1 MDKELEKLKAE
12 YQSIPIPKEL
22 DEVVNQALRTRPQ
35 SKKRK
40 IYWNVSLITAAA
52 AIMLTIALNVSPVL
66 ASTLSEVPVI
76 GQLVKIITFH
86 EIQKTENN
94 SSIEIKTPAIEG
106 LNDTT
111 LENSLNT
118 KYMEES
124 KQLYQEFEE
133 SMAALKE
140 GQNGYLAVYSGYE
153 VLTDNDRILSI
164 RRYIENIQA
173 SGSIENHFDTIDKE
187 NEVLI
192 TLKSLFKDDSYIE
205 VISEEIKKQM
215 KQQMEKDSSKYY
227 FLQEGDSG
235 KFEQIKENQN
245 FYINSEN
252 HLVIAFDDYEVA
264 PGYMGAVEFVI
275 PTDVISTILVG
286 DRYIH

>member
-1 MDKELEKLKAE
+1 MDKQLEKLKAE
-12 YQSIPIPKEL
+12 YQATPIPQEL
-22 DEVVNQALRTRPQ
+22 DEVVNQALRTRPR

-52 AIMLTIALNVSPVL
+52 AIMLTIALNVSPAL

-76 GQLVKIITFH
+76 GKLVKIITFH

-94 SSIEIKTPAIEG
+94 SSIEIKTPAIGG
-106 LNDTT
+106 LNDTA

-140 GQNGYLAVYSGYE
+140 GQNGNVAVYSGYE

-173 SGSIENHFDTIDKE
+173 SSSIENHFDTIDKE

-215 KQQMEKDSSKYY
+215 KQQMERKDASNYY
-227 FLQEGDSG
+227 FLE
-235 KFEQIKENQN
+235 KFEQIKGNQN